1 MKVDTVTLVNCME
14 VPRKLQIE
22 IIELSNDSAILLL
35 GMHLEKTLFEKIH
48 MGQYYLQQ
56 PRYKSNLFV
65 HKQAYG

>member
-35 GMHLEKTLFEKIH
+35 GMHLEKTPGENTF
-48 MGQYYLQQ
+48 
-56 PRYKSNLFV
+56 
-65 HKQAYG
+65 